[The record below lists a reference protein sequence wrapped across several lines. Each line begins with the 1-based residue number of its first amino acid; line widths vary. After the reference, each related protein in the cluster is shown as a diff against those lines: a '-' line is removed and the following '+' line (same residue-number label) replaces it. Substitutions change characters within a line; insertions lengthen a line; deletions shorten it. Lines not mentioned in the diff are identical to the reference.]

1 MVCCLVSLL
10 AVVREVVERY
20 KDTEAHGIMGVGV
33 SFRSE
38 MSFAACETNSPA
50 YLVFR
55 TPNREG
61 LFLKCAAWERI
72 QRKERQRIK
81 GRI

>member
-1 MVCCLVSLL
+1 MLCCLVSLL
-10 AVVREVVERY
+10 AVVREVVKCY
-20 KDTEAHGIMGVGV
+20 KDTEVHGIMGV

-38 MSFAACETNSPA
+38 MSFAVCETNSPA

-61 LFLKCAAWERI
+61 LFLKCGAWKKI
-72 QRKERQRIK
+72 QRKEMQRIK
-81 GRI
+81 GRN

>member
-1 MVCCLVSLL
+1 MLCCLVSLL
-10 AVVREVVERY
+10 AVVREVVECY
-20 KDTEAHGIMGVGV
+20 KDTEVHDIMGV

-61 LFLKCAAWERI
+61 LFLKFAAWEKI
-72 QRKERQRIK
+72 QRKERQIIK
-81 GRI
+81 GGI

>member
-1 MVCCLVSLL
+1 MLCSLVSLL
-10 AVVREVVERY
+10 AVVVMEVVECY
-20 KDTEAHGIMGVGV
+20 KDTEVHGTMGV

-38 MSFAACETNSPA
+38 MSFAVCETNSPA

-61 LFLKCAAWERI
+61 LFLKCAAWKKI
-72 QRKERQRIK
+72 QRKEREKSKI
-81 GRI
+81 